1 MGVLWVHWSADPLLA
16 ISVVVALWHATGL
29 IHLERRSS
37 AAKRYARRQQ
47 ALLFYAGLLVLDLS
61 VMSPLDYYGDLYYW
75 VHVVQHLL
83 LMFAAPVLIVV
94 GAPWLPLAHGLPVGI
109 RRRLG
114 RALILARWAAPLRSL
129 GRFVRQPW
137 TAIVAFNAV
146 MILWHLPGPFDLASR
161 DQAVHIWLMHG
172 SFVLVGVLFWLQFIG
187 SYPMRPTLSPL
198 RQAGALFGTN
208 VVMFAMA
215 MAIGMMATSSWYSV
229 YDHLPGVTLNPLGDQ
244 QLGAGILWVCGDF
257 WCFPAL
263 YRAVKEWIRQDES
276 HSADVLIDRLLR
288 GAR

>member
-1 MGVLWVHWSADPLLA
+1 MGLLWRHWSPDPLVA
-16 ISVVVALWHATGL
+16 ISLVVALWHGTGL

-37 AAKRYARRQQ
+37 PAKRDARRQQ
-47 ALLFYAGLLVLDLS
+47 GLLFYAGLLVLDLAA
-61 VMSPLDYYGDLYYW
+61 MSPLDYYADLYYW
-75 VHVVQHLL
+75 VHMVQHLL

-94 GAPWLPLAHGLPVGI
+94 GSPWLPLAHGLPVRL

-114 RALILARWAAPLRSL
+114 RAVILGRWATPIRAT
-129 GRFVRQPW
+129 GRFARQPW
-137 TAIVAFNAV
+137 PAIVAFNTV
-146 MILWHLPGPFDLASR
+146 MILWHLPGPFDLAYR
-161 DQAVHIWLMHG
+161 NHAVHIWLMHG
-172 SFVLVGVLFWLQFIG
+172 SFVLVGILFWLQFIG

-198 RQAGALFGTN
+198 AQAGALFGTN
-208 VVMFAMA
+208 VVMFVLAMT
-215 MAIGMMATSSWYSV
+215 IGMMATSSWYSV
-229 YDHLPGVTLNPLGDQ
+229 YDNLHGVTLSPLGDQ

-276 HSADVLIDRLLR
+276 HSADVLLDRLLR